1 MGEIIR
7 PRVHVGEA
15 QIIERRR
22 GREGERWEGKVGV
35 IQYRRMDWKRVILCY
50 CPFMAEHDISERV
63 QSSRLKINLHKRK
76 SAFLPLVEDFS
87 P

>member
-22 GREGERWEGKVGV
+22 GRERERWEGKVGV
-35 IQYRRMDWKRVILCY
+35 IQYRRMDWMRVIICY